1 MEEQNILQQAHEIV
15 YNRSEEKERNYG
27 DFFESMRR
35 MALLYSTMTGETYN
49 VKNMYMAMVALK
61 LSREAF
67 KHKED
72 NILDAIAYL
81 ASMNDYLKLNQNFTQ
96 SK

>member
-35 MALLYSTMTGETYN
+35 MALIHSTITGEPYN